1 MKTLKNIKE
10 ELSASLTRKNSLQE
24 PTETRYL
31 SPSMKTRIKYGKITP
46 TKELIDELKSSL
58 GLDLAT
64 HQLRVIN
71 EAIESKKRG
80 EEKFRKLLVWGTGT
94 GKTIGGLGIV
104 RALGDDDYAL
114 VVPAAIKPQF
124 QQYAAKMKLDPNRVI
139 SYHQFAN
146 SPETPRTILI
156 DEAHRLGSDTSIQSK
171 IILPKLLKAK
181 NVIMLTATPL
191 KNNVREFAVLF
202 SALKGYEIPPDEFEA
217 EYGGQPPPRWK
228 TWLKNRLGIPIK
240 LENDYSKL
248 RKAIEEI
255 KNQIDY
261 VPATT
266 HNIDV
271 KEDIVET
278 ELSDTQKILIK
289 AIRTG
294 NWNIIPFSLKLKYDL
309 DDRKLKNLQ
318 TFYVGERQTVLSDLP
333 FKKHPVSPDDIYQS
347 FLDSPKLK
355 KVFRDIENF
364 LQNEVGGVMVY
375 SNFPYA
381 GLTPLAEALK
391 RKGIPFEF
399 FHGDMTNKER
409 MEAIQ
414 NYNSGK
420 SRVILIGPAG
430 SEGVSLKNTRLI
442 QILDP
447 YWNDVRM
454 IQAKARGLRAASHI
468 NLPENLRNAKI
479 LYYFSREPQDYIQSI
494 NSAIT
499 KIRSFLSTM
508 RDIDDGAVQEKIRK
522 KVIEAKQQ
530 ATPETRL
537 KEISQE
543 KSEVFNKLIEYI
555 REAKQ
560 ASVNNVAD
568 KFIELI
574 KEEIALSTDDFKK
587 SANFLLESF
596 PEILCGLFIDA
607 CNAYE
612 KHRVLNKIAKEEGVV
627 IPKELFENRGV
638 LNDLLLAKYFSDLNN
653 YRLKT
658 HILRSLISRRPDEW
672 LVDSYQ
678 GYTIG
683 LTHIPTNFKFHLPK
697 HLIEDL
703 IGDKIRRYIEEE
715 KKK

>member
-1 MKTLKNIKE
+1 MKVLIKNAKP
-10 ELSASLTRKNSLQE
+10 TVNSD
-24 PTETRYL
+24 
-31 SPSMKTRIKYGKITP
+31 
-46 TKELIDELKSSL
+46 LIDEIKASL
-58 GLDLAT
+58 GIDLAE

-71 EAIESKKRG
+71 EAIESRNKG
-80 EEKFRKLLVWGTGT
+80 VDKFRKLLVWGTGT
-94 GKTIGGLGIV
+94 GKTIGGLGII
-104 RALGDDDYAL
+104 RALEDDDYAL

-146 SPETPRTILI
+146 SPDTPRTVLI

-171 IILPKLLKAK
+171 IILPKLLSAK
-181 NVIMLTATPL
+181 NVVMLTATPL
-191 KNNVREFAVLF
+191 KNNIREFAVLF
-202 SALKGYEIPPDEFEA
+202 SALKGYEISPDEFEA

-228 TWLKNRLGIPIK
+228 MWLKNRLGLPVKI
-240 LENDYSKL
+240 ENDYSRL

-255 KNQIDY
+255 KDQIDY

-271 KEDIVET
+271 KEEIVET
-278 ELSDTQKILIK
+278 DLSNTQKILIK

-294 NWNIIPFSLKLKYDL
+294 NWNLIPFSLKTKYDL
-309 DDRKLKNLQ
+309 DEKKLRNLQ
-318 TFYVGERQTVLSDLP
+318 TFYVGERQAVLSDLP
-333 FKKHPVSPDDIYQS
+333 FKKQPATPDDIYQS

-355 KVFRDIENF
+355 KAFKDIEDF

-447 YWNDVRM
+447 YWNDVRT

-468 NLPENLRNAKI
+468 NLPTHLRNARI
-479 LYYFSREPQDYIQSI
+479 NYYFSREPEDFVQ
-494 NSAIT
+494 AIT
-499 KIRSFLSTM
+499 TAIGKIKTI
-508 RDIDDGAVQEKIRK
+508 IDTIEGRNIEDAESKLKKNIRK
-522 KVIEAKQQ
+522 VREQ
-530 ATPETRL
+530 APPETRL
-537 KEISQE
+537 SEISQE
-543 KSEVFNKLIEYI
+543 KSEIFNKLIEFI
-555 REAKQ
+555 KEFKK
-560 ASVNNVAD
+560 ASVNDFAD
-568 KFIELI
+568 KFIDLV
-574 KEEIALSTDDFKK
+574 KQEIAFSTDDFKK
-587 SANFLLESF
+587 CANFILESF
-596 PEILCGLFIDA
+596 PEVLTGLFIDI
-607 CNAYE
+607 CNEYD
-612 KHRVLNKIAKEEGVV
+612 KYRIRNKIAAEEGVV
-627 IPKELFENRGV
+627 IPRKLFENRSV

-658 HILRSLISRRPDEW
+658 HILRSLISRKPDEW

-683 LTHIPTNFKFHLPK
+683 ITHIPTNFKFHLPK

-703 IGDKIRRYIEEE
+703 IGDKIQQYIENE
-715 KKK
+715 KKR